1 MINPKTN
8 LIAGSSTDRAIEI
21 LKEEASPKVHI
32 EVNQKNRCTAKA
44 NKNVLDDW
52 GDTCE
57 GHRCVREEGHAGNH
71 TASDGANGWVSFSEL
86 GRLRDKAEAVEK
98 QLTIKS
104 ELAERKQFI
113 DGANKVGLFVLF
125 LLSLL
130 SIFCYMYALSN

>member
-8 LIAGSSTDRAIEI
+8 LIAGSSADRAIEI

-86 GRLRDKAEAVEK
+86 GKLREEMTQVATKLNAISVA
-98 QLTIKS
+98 KS
-104 ELAERKQFI
+104 ERVNLRGSGIELAI
-113 DGANKVGLFVLF
+113 ISTAWLSF
-125 LLSLL
+125 L
-130 SIFCYMYALSN
+130 CYMYALSN